1 MTSPDSRAKTPSIG
15 ATALTYPF
23 SDPLD
28 ASLHRYRGKAGVP
41 RVVSTKTLC
50 VSALLRHTGSP
61 RQGMRAYRVTA
72 VEGTDEYDFIF
83 TWFGGSLNGSVSFPS
98 S

>member
-1 MTSPDSRAKTPSIG
+1 
-15 ATALTYPF
+15 
-23 SDPLD
+23 
-28 ASLHRYRGKAGVP
+28 
-41 RVVSTKTLC
+41 VVSTKTLC